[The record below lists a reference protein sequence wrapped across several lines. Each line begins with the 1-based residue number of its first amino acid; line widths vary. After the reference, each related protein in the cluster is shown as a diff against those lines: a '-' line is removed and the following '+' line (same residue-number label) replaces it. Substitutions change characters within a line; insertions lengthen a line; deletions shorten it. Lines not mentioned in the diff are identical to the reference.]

1 MTVLLRCSRWL
12 EQLSIEFSK
21 KTENDSPRNHCYSE
35 RNQSGW
41 QGQARVGRE
50 KNMTDFN
57 EMSGGVENL
66 AANSPL
72 FRKPAKRVD
81 ISSILPAERRGQDAG
96 GQRSSLL
103 AHRLLR
109 RKTAKPSPLW
119 RATTRVRSKS
129 NIADSLLR
137 TPPHP
142 AGVSSVEAATQ
153 RSW

>member
-1 MTVLLRCSRWL
+1 M
-12 EQLSIEFSK
+12 IEI
-21 KTENDSPRNHCYSE
+21 
-35 RNQSGW
+35 NQAGSDRQELGK
-41 QGQARVGRE
+41 GE

-66 AANSPL
+66 AANSPV

-81 ISSILPAERRGQDAG
+81 IRSILPAGRRGQDAG

-119 RATTRVRSKS
+119 RATTRVSSKS
-129 NIADSLLR
+129 NIADVLPR

-142 AGVSSVEAATQ
+142 AGISSVEAATQ